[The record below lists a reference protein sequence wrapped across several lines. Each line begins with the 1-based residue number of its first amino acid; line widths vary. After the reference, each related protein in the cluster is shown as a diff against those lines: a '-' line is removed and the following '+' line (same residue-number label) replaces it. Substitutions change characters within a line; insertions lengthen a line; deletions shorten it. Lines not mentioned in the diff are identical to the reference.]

1 VQEIDVTARSTA
13 LPEAI
18 FALLADAPSWSRWAP
33 FDEVVVEEGQGVG
46 ELRRFQRGRRTT
58 RERVTAFEPPHRFEY
73 DLVSGIPIDDYHAQV
88 TVTPGGDGTEIRWQ
102 SRFKAKIPGTG
113 WMARRALQR
122 FIKQTAEGLAREAE
136 RA

>member
-1 VQEIDVTARSTA
+1 MQEIVVTARSSA
-13 LPEAI
+13 SPEAI

-33 FDEVVVEEGQGVG
+33 FDDVVVEEGEGVG

-58 RERVTAFEPPHRFEY
+58 RERVTALEPPHRLEY
-73 DLVSGIPIDDYHAQV
+73 DLVSGIPIDHYHAVV
-88 TVTPGGDGTEIRWQ
+88 TVTPDGGVTEIRWQ
-102 SRFKAKIPGTG
+102 SRFDAKIPGTG

-136 RA
+136 KA